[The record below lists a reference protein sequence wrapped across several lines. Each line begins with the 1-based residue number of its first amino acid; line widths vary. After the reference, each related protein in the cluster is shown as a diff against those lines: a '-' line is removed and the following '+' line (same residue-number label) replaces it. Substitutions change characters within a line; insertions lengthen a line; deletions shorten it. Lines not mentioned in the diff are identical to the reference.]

1 MNYNLNFKNKKI
13 LITGAANGIGL
24 ESAVAFLQN
33 GAEVFMADYNEK
45 ALLERAN
52 PLKNTLKVL
61 YIPLLLTSQKVKM
74 YRKWLKKSKCTL
86 KSLMCL

>member
-45 ALLERAN
+45 ALSILSEISSGE
-52 PLKNTLKVL
+52 L
-61 YIPLLLTSQKVKM
+61 QE
-74 YRKWLKKSKCTL
+74 
-86 KSLMCL
+86 SLQAYVDYVVARNK